1 MKKKT
6 DKKYQSK
13 IIRSKRNQPCLAR
26 RKSKTQ
32 SQKANNNKSENKIK
46 PHAKTNPLPKK
57 ITLCVAKTK
66 KARSKKMR
74 KKNKQYEQ
82 RKKKLI
88 SEGKQSVTCLVPRQ
102 HNHQWPP
109 HFFILN

>member
-26 RKSKTQ
+26 RKSKTH

-109 HFFILN
+109 HFLI